1 MLGLP
6 RTLLHSNLKL
16 LFQTS
21 IPMANIRRDMV
32 ENNSGSG
39 GWEKLQFRV
48 NLALGTIPRL
58 TILVG
63 LIVLVAAEVF
73 LVSSNHFPYAVA
85 VAFVPFLI
93 IGFSLLLH
101 HFDYSLVVL
110 LATAAFI
117 PLKLPTGT
125 GSPLVAS
132 LVLAIVLVVLWVL
145 RMMVIERRV
154 ALKPSL
160 VNRPALGFMVV
171 TLVSLVWG
179 NILMDPSVSVPATFI
194 FVQVGAASVMVISP
208 AISLMVGNL
217 ITSERQLKLMVG
229 IMLLVGVIGLA
240 ENFLNVNLFTVIGG
254 LTSAWVVALAFGLAL
269 FNDQIKRRWKWLLFV
284 LVGLWFLWNLVLNI
298 NWYAGWLPGLVAVG
312 VIAFQHSK
320 RLFLFFLVLLVV
332 YVAIN
337 YAPIMQNIGFKQ
349 TNDGDTRLAA
359 WTMNWTVTSQHLLLG
374 TGPAGY
380 AAYYMSLFPN
390 QAMATHNNYIDV
402 LSETGV
408 IGSFFYLW
416 LFGSFAWLGLKVVR
430 RLRGRRDFKEALAV
444 SAFAGLIG
452 CIVIMAFGDWMLPFA
467 YTQTIA
473 GFNYTIYSWLFI
485 GTLLAL
491 DHMTRETA

>member
-1 MLGLP
+1 
-6 RTLLHSNLKL
+6 
-16 LFQTS
+16 
-21 IPMANIRRDMV
+21 MANTPRNIA
-32 ENNSGSG
+32 EENSGLS
-39 GWEKLQFRV
+39 GWENFQLRTNQ
-48 NLALGTIPRL
+48 ALGTIPRV
-58 TILVG
+58 TILLG
-63 LIVLVAAEVF
+63 LIALVAAEVF
-73 LVSSNHFPYAVA
+73 LVSNNYFPYAVG
-85 VAFVPFLI
+85 VAFLPFLI
-93 IGFSLLLH
+93 IGFVLLFH
-101 HFDYSLVVL
+101 HFEYSPIVL
-110 LATAAFI
+110 FITAAFI

-132 LVLAIVLVVLWVL
+132 LLLAIVLVVLWIL
-145 RMMVIERRV
+145 RMMVVERRL

-160 VNRPALGFMVV
+160 ANLPALGFMLV

-179 NILMDPSVSVPATFI
+179 NALIDPSVTVPSNFI
-194 FVQVGAASVMVISP
+194 FVQLGAASVMVVSP
-208 AISLMVGNL
+208 AITLMVGNL

-229 IMLLVGVIGLA
+229 IMLLIGFIGLA
-240 ENFLNVNLFTVIGG
+240 ENFLNVNLLTVIGG

-269 FNDQIKRRWKWLLFV
+269 FNDQIKRPWKWLLFA
-284 LVGLWFLWNLVLNI
+284 LVGMWFLWNLILNI

-312 VIAFQHSK
+312 VISFRHSK
-320 RLFLFFLVLLVV
+320 RLFLVFLVLLVV

-337 YAPIMQNIGFKQ
+337 FTPIMQNIGFKQ

-374 TGPAGY
+374 EGPAGY

-408 IGSFFYLW
+408 IGTFFYLW
-416 LFGSFAWLGLKVVR
+416 LFGSLVWQGVKVVR
-430 RLRGRRDFKEALAV
+430 RLHGQRDFKEALAV

-452 CIVIMAFGDWMLPFA
+452 CIVIMAFGDWLLPFA

-473 GFNYTIYSWLFI
+473 GFNYTVYSWLFI

-491 DHMTRETA
+491 DHMTRESV